1 MNAMKEAQFI
11 SQHMNELDND
21 MRAALEKGNKGTAKM
36 LYREIKKLE
45 KAQSRLGVLAAQK

>member
-21 MRAALEKGNKGTAKM
+21 MRAALEKGNRGTAKM

-45 KAQSRLGVLAAQK
+45 KAQSRLGVLAAQQ

>member
-45 KAQSRLGVLAAQK
+45 KAQSRLGILAAQQ

>member
-21 MRAALEKGNKGTAKM
+21 MRAALEKGNKGAAKM
-36 LYREIKKLE
+36 LYREIKRLE
-45 KAQSRLGVLAAQK
+45 KTQARMGMLTVQK

>member
-36 LYREIKKLE
+36 LYREIKRLE
-45 KAQSRLGVLAAQK
+45 KTQARMGMLTIQK